1 MSNAI
6 STHTKAMQCSEV
18 RGKRAFNWSLK
29 NTNKTNLDLAILR
42 KPIQP
47 PVLLIFLTLLRS
59 GDPECCFKR
68 RLNAQITFLHQKLT
82 ISHQIART
90 KTTTSSHQI
99 LLHFPTNFT
108 TFSHQIFCLTN
119 FVFAPKSNDFAPN
132 LIRFCTKKCILHLS
146 NPCGE
151 LSCPKGSP
159 VFT

>member
-68 RLNAQITFLHQKLT
+68 ILNAQITFLHQKLT

-90 KTTTSSHQI
+90 KTTTSLHQI
-99 LLHFPTNFT
+99 LLRFCTKFTTFSFQIFSLTYHVFAPNFT
-108 TFSHQIFCLTN
+108 TFSHQFYY
-119 FVFAPKSNDFAPN
+119 FFAPN
-132 LIRFCTKKCILHLS
+132 FLPDQFRFCTKK
-146 NPCGE
+146 
-151 LSCPKGSP
+151 
-159 VFT
+159 